1 MFEKLMENVGRQE
14 KGLAVLLELL
24 QEEFSL
30 LTGRD
35 PKAVTGCEFSIQEL
49 LRQLAAERVA
59 LRAVVKATVP
69 GARSLKD
76 VLAARGE
83 AGALLAEV
91 MERVDA
97 LEQRC
102 AVQAEKNSHLAMA
115 LADQSRNMLDFLHKQ
130 IQPKGNATYSQRGR
144 VSSSHP
150 EAALFRGRS

>member
-1 MFEKLMENVGRQE
+1 MENVGRQE
-14 KGLAVLLELL
+14 KGLGVLLGLL
-24 QEEFSL
+24 EEEFSL

-59 LRAVVKATVP
+59 LRRQIKAAEP
-69 GARSLKD
+69 GARSLAD
-76 VLAARGE
+76 LLETLGA
-83 AGALLAEV
+83 AGAPLAGTL
-91 MERVDA
+91 ERVDT

-102 AVQAEKNSHLAMA
+102 AVQAEKNAHLALA
-115 LADQSRNMLDFLHKQ
+115 LAEQSRNMLDFLHRQ

-144 VSSSHP
+144 VAASGHP